1 MLKPLMFS
9 LLCIVIFTSCKNNTN
24 GPDVS
29 SVKINLTTKRFEK
42 DFFAIDTNNII
53 PQINKLATEYP
64 RFNDNFLTTILGI
77 DSKWP
82 PDTTAYYLKGFIA
95 YNRSVYDSAEK
106 IFADFSPYEKDIK
119 QGLQHVK
126 YYFPA
131 YKIPNNII
139 TYIGPADGYG
149 DILDENVL
157 IVGLHAHL
165 GKDFPLYKT
174 GAVAETYPQY
184 ITERF
189 TPEYIVVNCI
199 KNIVLDLYPENTE
212 DKRLIIQMIEKG
224 KRLYLLQQFLPSTDE
239 YKLIG
244 YTAGQMKDSYAH
256 EAIIWDLFVQNNIL
270 QVADNNLIKNYVSEG
285 PKTQEL
291 GENAPGNIGSFAG
304 WQIVKKYLKKK
315 AGVTPA
321 ILMQTDP
328 EKIYQEAKY
337 KP

>member
-1 MLKPLMFS
+1 MFRFF
-9 LLCIVIFTSCKNNTN
+9 LLILLSVFIFASCKNKND

-29 SVKINLTTKRFEK
+29 AIKINLTTKRFEK
-42 DFFAIDTNNII
+42 DFFAIDTNNVI
-53 PQINKLATEYP
+53 PQMNNLVAAYP
-64 RFNDNFLTTILGI
+64 GFSNNFLSTILGI
-77 DSKWP
+77 DSKWST
-82 PDTTAYYLKGFIA
+82 DTTAYYLKGFIA
-95 YNRSVYDSAEK
+95 YNRSVYDSVQK
-106 IFADFSPYEKDIK
+106 IFSDFSPYEKEIK
-119 QGLQHVK
+119 KGLQHVK
-126 YYFPA
+126 YYFPN

-157 IVGLHAHL
+157 IIGLHAHL
-165 GKDFPLYKT
+165 GKNFPLYKT
-174 GAVAETYPQY
+174 GAVAETYPAY

-189 TPEYIVVNCI
+189 TPDYIPINCM

-224 KRLYLLQQFLPSTDE
+224 KRLYLLQQFLPKTED

-244 YTAGQMKDSYAH
+244 YTAAQMKDSYAH
-256 EAIIWDLFVQNNIL
+256 EAVIWDLFVQNNIL

-315 AGVTPA
+315 AGITPA
-321 ILMQTDP
+321 ILMSTDA